1 MENLDGK
8 FFEKTITALQ
18 NAKKGEQ
25 YLLRPAF
32 RDNLRQQILARAAL
46 IPQES
51 TPFDWSELVLRWKY
65 VLGAV
70 PVLAVLSIVA
80 INFANIKVDLPQDG
94 VIKENTSLSQEAD
107 LKVSNK
113 AVVLNNE
120 APVVSDLVTF
130 SAASVMPPD
139 ELLKKSQKNIVGNS
153 VDQDKSTVN
162 PQLILDSVNVQI
174 LNKEVPVYKY
184 DLNNGKQDLVVSDG
198 VKIEKVPQVI
208 QENEHID
215 QKTEQLNQNVPL
227 EQSGRVENSA
237 KVQENIPVD
246 IDMTKQMVLPAE
258 LQTQQMTLLEDTAV
272 PEAKTLKVN
281 ETSTEQYINPSM
293 EINQISDSVSLNKV
307 VSGVQL
313 ANMYLEMDK
322 IEYPERDSKQVLEAI
337 MSAFASYNGLL
348 SDDYHINAVKL
359 DDGTIKATLYQYGQ
373 VEKIILFRNDT
384 GRFVVVTE
392 ISR

>member
-25 YLLRPAF
+25 YSLRPAF

-51 TPFDWSELVLRWKY
+51 NSFDWSELVLRWKY

-80 INFANIKVDLPQDG
+80 INFASMKVDLPQDG
-94 VIKENTSLSQEAD
+94 VIKENTNLSQEAD
-107 LKVSNK
+107 LKISNK

-139 ELLKKSQKNIVGNS
+139 ELLKKNQKNIVGNS
-153 VDQDKSTVN
+153 VDQDKPTVN

-184 DLNNGKQDLVVSDG
+184 DLNNGKQDLEVSDG
-198 VKIEKVPQVI
+198 VKVEKVPQFI

-237 KVQENIPVD
+237 KVQENLPVD

-258 LQTQQMTLLEDTAV
+258 VQAQQMTLLEDTAV

-281 ETSTEQYINPSM
+281 ETSTDQYINPSM
-293 EINQISDSVSLNKV
+293 EINQISDSVSLINV
-307 VSGVQL
+307 FSGVQF
-313 ANMYLEMDK
+313 ANKYLVMD
-322 IEYPERDSKQVLEAI
+322 
-337 MSAFASYNGLL
+337 
-348 SDDYHINAVKL
+348 
-359 DDGTIKATLYQYGQ
+359 
-373 VEKIILFRNDT
+373 
-384 GRFVVVTE
+384 
-392 ISR
+392 

>member
-46 IPQES
+46 IPKES
-51 TPFDWSELVLRWKY
+51 KGFDWSELVLRWKY

-70 PVLAVLSIVA
+70 PVLAVLSIVV
-80 INFANIKVDLPQDG
+80 INFADMKVDLPQDG
-94 VIKENTSLSQEAD
+94 VIKENTNLSKEAD
-107 LKVSNK
+107 LKTSSK
-113 AVVLNNE
+113 AAVINNE
-120 APVVSDLVTF
+120 VPVVSDLVTF

-139 ELLKKSQKNIVGNS
+139 ELLKKNQKNIIGDS
-153 VDQDKSTVN
+153 IDQDKSNEN

-174 LNKEVPVYKY
+174 LNKEIPVYKY
-184 DLNNGKQDLVVSDG
+184 DLNSDKQNLLISDVVKDQQ
-198 VKIEKVPQVI
+198 VPEIV
-208 QENEHID
+208 QENDDTD
-215 QKTEQLNQNVPL
+215 QKVELTNKYIPL

-237 KVQENIPVD
+237 KVEEIAPADLDMNKQILLPEAQTEQVQLLQETV
-246 IDMTKQMVLPAE
+246 
-258 LQTQQMTLLEDTAV
+258 V
-272 PEAKTLKVN
+272 PEAKMLN
-281 ETSTEQYINPSM
+281 INGASTEQYINPSM
-293 EINQISDSVSLNKV
+293 EINQISDVVSLSKV

-313 ANMYLEMDK
+313 ANKYLEMDK
-322 IEYPERDSKQVLEAI
+322 IEYPERDSKEIFEAI
-337 MSAFASYNGLL
+337 MSAFANYNGSL
-348 SDDYHINAVKL
+348 SDDYRISALKL
-359 DDGTIKATLYQYGQ
+359 EDGTIKATLYQYGQ

>member
-51 TPFDWSELVLRWKY
+51 NSFDWSELVLRWKY

-337 MSAFASYNGLL
+337 MSAFANYNGLL
-348 SDDYHINAVKL
+348 SDDYRIDALKL
-359 DDGTIKATLYQYGQ
+359 EDGTIKATLYQYGQ